1 MRKDEKVENAIG
13 KIQKEFMRYT
23 QLKIAGF
30 KTLMAGPGD
39 RDWANGEATSLKNK
53 TSRFHNFDDLSPFGA
68 SRVAQAG
75 EQSHKSKK
83 KNRKS
88 SGTLTGKFTDEKRS
102 RNVGFESYVTE
113 YNHKKTTTKALQG
126 QQQSRYNSI
135 DGFYEKNK
143 EFYEEQQ
150 KKLDEFEDQIKDRS
164 YSQRK
169 RLRSK
174 MMREMYNQKL
184 NHIFLSND
192 HRANFYKG

>member
-1 MRKDEKVENAIG
+1 MMRKDEKVENAIG

-135 DGFYEKNK
+135 DGKTLEGLGGLYEDPCDKGLWASSTK
-143 EFYEEQQ
+143 VCAPG
-150 KKLDEFEDQIKDRS
+150 DPR
-164 YSQRK
+164 RP
-169 RLRSK
+169 
-174 MMREMYNQKL
+174 
-184 NHIFLSND
+184 LSAVGPLQCGSD
-192 HRANFYKG
+192 AILLCKYVGR